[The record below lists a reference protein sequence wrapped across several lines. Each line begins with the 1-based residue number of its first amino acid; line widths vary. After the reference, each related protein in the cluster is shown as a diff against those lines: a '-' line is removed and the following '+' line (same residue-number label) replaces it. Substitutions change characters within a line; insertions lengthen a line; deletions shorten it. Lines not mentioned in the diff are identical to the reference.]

1 MPPTRIPKPGSVE
14 VGPEK
19 VDGETRIR
27 RSVLARD
34 KLVTQP
40 WEGIDT
46 VYDVLMYAA
55 RTHGTRQSYG
65 SRDVVEIHEE
75 EKEVTKVVGG
85 KEVKEK
91 KTWKYFQLSD
101 YKYLTFQQVKDAAVE
116 VAGALLELG
125 VQKTD
130 VVNIYAATT
139 PSWQMISYGC
149 AIIATAI
156 ATAYETLGES
166 GLQHAL
172 NEPECVAMFTNAEL
186 LKVVANV
193 APNVPSLRVVI
204 YDGKADEALLEKIRT
219 AREGVRV
226 LHLDELRQLG
236 KGASEE
242 TLKARRPVPEDTACI
257 MYTSGTTGPPKGVMI
272 SHANAIASVG
282 AVYTYIGH
290 HLKPDDAYL
299 AYLPLSHVLEY
310 IVEMCLFFVGMK
322 FGYARV
328 KTLMDTSVRN
338 CLGDIRAF
346 QPTIMVGVP
355 QVWETIRKG
364 IEGKVNQGGS
374 FKKGMFNASV
384 SIKKAGVPGLSELAD
399 SAVFSQVRAATGGRL
414 RLALSGGAALSI
426 ETQEFLSLALVK
438 MVPGY
443 GLTETVGMTT
453 VFPPEY
459 SGFGEV
465 GLPVP
470 SMEIKLKDVP
480 EANYL
485 STNNPPQGEVWVRGA
500 SLTKGYF
507 KRDDLNK
514 DPTIFT
520 PDGWFRTGDVG
531 QWNPDG
537 TLSLIDRIKNLV
549 KLSGGE
555 YIALERLESVY
566 KSCNLVANVCV
577 HAHPDAKQPIAII
590 IPHEQNLRYALESKS
605 LGLSVH
611 TGLPDL
617 CKDDRVRELVMKECN
632 AVGKKNGFKPMEIL
646 DGIILT
652 ADEWTPE
659 SGLVTAA
666 QKVQR
671 RKVAERYADEIKA
684 IYKPI

>member
-1 MPPTRIPKPGSVE
+1 MPSHILRPGSVE

-19 VDGETRIR
+19 VEGETRIR
-27 RSVLARD
+27 RSIVSPD

-55 RTHGTRQSYG
+55 RTHGTKDAYG
-65 SRDVVEIHEE
+65 HRDIVDTHEE
-75 EKEVTKVVGG
+75 EKEVKKIVGG
-85 KEVKEK
+85 KEVTEK

-101 YKYLTFQQVKDAAVE
+101 YKYVSFQQVKEAALE
-116 VAGALLELG
+116 VGGGLLELD

-130 VVNIYAATT
+130 VVNVYSATN
-139 PSWQMISYGC
+139 PNWQIVSYGC
-149 AIIATAI
+149 ASIGTAI

-193 APNVPSLRVVI
+193 VSNVPTLRAVI
-204 YDGKADEALLEKIRT
+204 YDGKADDALLEKIRT
-219 AREGVRV
+219 VREGVRV
-226 LHLDELRQLG
+226 LHIDELRQLG
-236 KGASEE
+236 KSVSEE
-242 TLKARRPVPEDTACI
+242 ALKARQPKPEDTACI
-257 MYTSGTTGPPKGVMI
+257 MYTSGTTGAPKGVVI
-272 SHANAIASVG
+272 THANAIASVG
-282 AVYTYIGH
+282 AVYKYIGH
-290 HLKPDDAYL
+290 HLKADDTYL

-310 IVEMCLFFVGMK
+310 IVEMILFFVGMT

-346 QPTIMVGVP
+346 KPSIMVGVP
-355 QVWETIRKG
+355 QVWEMIRKG

-374 FKKGMFNASV
+374 FKRSMFNASV

-399 SAVFSQVRAATGGRL
+399 SAVFSQVRSATGGRL
-414 RLALSGGAALSI
+414 RLALSGGAALSV

-443 GLTETVGMTT
+443 GLTETCGMTT
-453 VFPPEY
+453 IFPPEY
-459 SGFGEV
+459 SKVGEV

-507 KRDDLNK
+507 KRDDLNN

-566 KSCNLVANVCV
+566 KSCNLVSNICV
-577 HAHPDAKQPIAII
+577 HAHPDAKQPIAVI
-590 IPHEQNLRYALESKS
+590 IPHEQNLRHAIESKS
-605 LGLSVH
+605 IGPPAH
-611 TGLPDL
+611 TALPDL
-617 CKDDRVRELVMKECN
+617 CEDDRVRELVMKECN

-646 DGIILT
+646 EGIILT